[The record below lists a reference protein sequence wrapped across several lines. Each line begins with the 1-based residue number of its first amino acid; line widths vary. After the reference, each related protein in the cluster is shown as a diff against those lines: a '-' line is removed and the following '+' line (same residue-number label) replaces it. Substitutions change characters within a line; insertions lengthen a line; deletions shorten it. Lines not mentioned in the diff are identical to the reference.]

1 MNWFYHE
8 KTGRNSYAY
17 ITKTLQYSKK
27 NGFWSK
33 IILQGL
39 NEKETW
45 KAYEKQVCE
54 MLLLINLVFS
64 IF

>member
-17 ITKTLQYSKK
+17 ITKILQYSKK

-45 KAYEKQVCE
+45 KAYEKQVC
-54 MLLLINLVFS
+54 
-64 IF
+64 